1 MQLISVP
8 PTFVLKSSKT
18 RQAIEVFSQRAIFF
32 FFWYILDKKYRAFN
46 TQKGKTGP
54 TNVGDGVFEEN
65 AGLPTLNVEKIFGVH
80 MCTSKSLHDKS
91 VA

>member
-1 MQLISVP
+1 MISVP
-8 PTFVLKSSKT
+8 PTFVLKSSKP

-80 MCTSKSLHDKS
+80 TCTSKSLHDKS

>member
-1 MQLISVP
+1 M
-8 PTFVLKSSKT
+8 
-18 RQAIEVFSQRAIFF
+18 
-32 FFWYILDKKYRAFN
+32 
-46 TQKGKTGP
+46 
-54 TNVGDGVFEEN
+54 FEEN